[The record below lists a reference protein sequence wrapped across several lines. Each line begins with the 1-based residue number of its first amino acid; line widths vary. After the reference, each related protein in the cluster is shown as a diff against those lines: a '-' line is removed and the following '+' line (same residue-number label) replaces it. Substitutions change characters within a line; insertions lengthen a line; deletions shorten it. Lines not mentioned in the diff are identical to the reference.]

1 MILVKV
7 YGAFYP
13 ADPSCHEA
21 VALSGKNVVPNG
33 EPWLFFEGDM
43 VRFAFEGL
51 YFPLDEVL
59 AALRSALPEHAAGK
73 LDYLDLE
80 AWTITRHVLVPGRS
94 FTVATRG
101 LNDVLDHSGH

>member
-13 ADPSCHEA
+13 VDTDCYAA
-21 VALSGKNVVPNG
+21 VSLVGEHVVPND

-43 VRFAFEGL
+43 LRFAFEGL
-51 YFPLDEVL
+51 YFPLDDVL
-59 AALRSALPEHAAGK
+59 DALRDALPEHAAGK

-80 AWTITRHVLVPGRS
+80 AWTMARHVLTPGRV
-94 FTVATRG
+94 FTLSTRG